1 MLLSQVALAEG
12 DLGVSSSAARSARR
26 QLVRQGRS
34 RWAALARFSEAQ
46 SRWAAGSAQSRVPR
60 EAGAL
65 AGVLGEQEWLLPS
78 LECRL
83 IGARAALLAGDMDTV
98 QSLVAGST
106 DVRVRAVGAANARMV
121 RRGTGP
127 IALNDR
133 PGALSALRSG
143 LKVAQDY
150 RATLGPP
157 SYVCELRRAFGARRS
172 WP

>member
-1 MLLSQVALAEG
+1 MG
-12 DLGVSSSAARSARR
+12 GR
-26 QLVRQGRS
+26 QRPIS
-34 RWAALARFSEAQ
+34 R
-46 SRWAAGSAQSRVPR
+46 PR

-98 QSLVAGST
+98 QSLVAGIDGRTRSGPSAQ
-106 DVRVRAVGAANARMV
+106 RMRAWYGEALGRL
-121 RRGTGP
+121 
-127 IALNDR
+127 ALNDR
-133 PGALSALRSG
+133 PGALSALSR

-157 SYVCELRRAFGARRS
+157 SYVCELRRAFRS
-172 WP
+172 SPILP